1 ICDLIIRLD
10 MNHNHF
16 LLSALTLSFA
26 VSWTR
31 LSTGEA
37 VVSDIIKYWDY
48 KS

>member
-16 LLSALTLSFA
+16 LPSALTLS
-26 VSWTR
+26 
-31 LSTGEA
+31 